1 MSVQH
6 VNQPIQDKLGRVRL
20 TVADIQEA
28 EQIMATGGE
37 VTIKAPGMVFDSASD
52 IGSLSQATLSE
63 LDMKVG
69 ELSLYIWPIRA
80 YISCYTPEPQDL
92 QIAGQLRAW
101 AKTRRARSWPAFD
114 TAARTW
120 ATFLAAALT
129 VLVGLLLLSTGG
141 HDWWAISLA
150 ALFAGL
156 IAATGSM
163 ALTTMPFRHPI
174 VIHPERV
181 PKRTLVGW
189 WLPVLSF
196 LLAVAVAVVGWMR
209 L

>member
-6 VNQPIQDKLGRVRL
+6 VNQSIEDKLGRVRL
-20 TVADIQEA
+20 TVADIQEV

-37 VTIKAPGMVFDSASD
+37 VRIKAPGMVFGSASD
-52 IGSLSQATLSE
+52 IASLSQATLSE
-63 LDMKVG
+63 LTMRVG

-80 YISCYTPEPQDL
+80 YISCDTPEPQDL

-120 ATFLAAALT
+120 LTFLAAALT
-129 VLVGLLLLSTGG
+129 VLVGMLLLSTGG
-141 HDWWAISLA
+141 YDWWSIGLA
-150 ALFAGL
+150 TLLAGL
-156 IAATGSM
+156 MATTGSM
-163 ALTTMPFRHPI
+163 ALATMPFRHPI
-174 VIHPERV
+174 VIDPKRV
-181 PKRTLVGW
+181 PERTLVGW

-196 LLAVAVAVVGWMR
+196 LLAVAVAVVAWTP